1 MATISLFPT
10 NDVGASWS
18 KDYDTSTG
26 VGGKNCKVTDSTI
39 KFRGDGSGSV
49 QGRIYSNYLA
59 KVNLSNYSSITI
71 SISDG
76 YVWALGH
83 ISLVV
88 QSSSG
93 ATASATK
100 SVKLIDETEIYY
112 KSTSINVSNLS
123 GNYYVGLYCELNSN
137 SPDTHDPVGE
147 ITCSIGLVEPYT
159 VTLKKGTGISAV
171 SPKESNSVIPG
182 NSLSIDATVS
192 SGYKWTKWTG
202 DTKYLTS
209 DATTK
214 ANKAKPTKN
223 ISLTATATANT
234 YKLTF
239 NANGG
244 TTSTASKN
252 VTYKSTYGTLPTP
265 TRTGYTFK
273 GWYTAAS
280 GGTNITSSSIYS
292 TVGNSTLYAQWSP
305 ITYTIAFNAN
315 GGTGSMSN
323 MSCKYNSSYSLK
335 ANTFTKKGYKFLGW
349 ATSANGKV
357 VYNDQQSIK
366 NLSNTATTITLYAVW
381 QQQGTVRIMINNE
394 YKTAQAYIFKD
405 GFWLLTQPWTYS
417 SGWKI
422 NGG

>member
-10 NDVGASWS
+10 NSVGASWS

-26 VGGKNCKVTDSTI
+26 EGGKNCKVTDNTI
-39 KFRGDGSGSV
+39 KFRGDGSGSS
-49 QGRIYSNYLA
+49 QGYIYSNYLA

-100 SVKLIDETEIYY
+100 SVKLIDETKIYY

-123 GNYYVGLYCELNSN
+123 GNYYVGLYCKLNSY
-137 SPDTHDPVGE
+137 SPETHDPTGE
-147 ITCSIGLVEPYT
+147 ITCSIGLVEASYT
-159 VTLKKGTGISAV
+159 VTLNKGTGISAV
-171 SPKESNSVIPG
+171 SPAVSNTVTPG
-182 NSLSIDATVS
+182 SSITIDATVS
-192 SGYKWTKWTG
+192 DGYTWKNWTG
-202 DTKYLTS
+202 SATLTNKQNTITPS
-209 DATTK
+209 GNVSYT
-214 ANKAKPTKN
+214 AN
-223 ISLTATATANT
+223 ATANT
-234 YKLTF
+234 YTLTF

-244 TTSTASKN
+244 TTPTASKS
-252 VTYKSTYGTLPTP
+252 VTYNSTYGTLPTP
-265 TRTGYTFK
+265 TRTGYTFN

-280 GGTNITSSSIYS
+280 GGTQKTSSSTYS
-292 TVGNSTLYAQWSP
+292 TIGNSTLYAHWTA

-315 GGTGSMSN
+315 GGSGTMSN
-323 MSCKYNSSYSLK
+323 MSCSYNTEYTLTVNS
-335 ANTFTKKGYKFLGW
+335 FTRTNYMFMGW
-349 ATSANGKV
+349 ATSANGEV
-357 VYNDQQSIK
+357 VYKDKASIK

-381 QQQGTVRIMINNE
+381 QQQGTVRIMVNNE